1 MMDKLTPDPERAR
14 YFEGYEETHNWTH
27 KCALWELPYMTTLIL
42 MHNIDVIH
50 QQRNMGES
58 IISTCMDFLGKIKD
72 NMKAQ
77 IDLVELYNCPSLELK
92 VNGCKPHTSLCLK
105 PQQRK
110 EVMRWM
116 KGLKFPDGY
125 IADLRRSM
133 NMMIE
138 KLIGLKSHDYHIIIE
153 RLMTIM
159 FQDYLNDA
167 VRMLLTELSY
177 FYR

>member
-1 MMDKLTPDPERAR
+1 MVVS
-14 YFEGYEETHNWTH
+14 H
-27 KCALWELPYMTTLIL
+27 TL
-42 MHNIDVIH
+42 H
-50 QQRNMGES
+50 
-58 IISTCMDFLGKIKD
+58 
-72 NMKAQ
+72 
-77 IDLVELYNCPSLELK
+77 
-92 VNGCKPHTSLCLK
+92 CLK

-125 IADLRRSM
+125 IAGLRRSM

-153 RLMTIM
+153 RLMPIM